1 MLRLRTPQYLMVSP
15 FHTAVDDFN
24 LPRPRQRWLFPMFF
38 TSMTL
43 LIISVALMGLFLF
56 NLFWNVPTGLG

>member
-1 MLRLRTPQYLMVSP
+1 MLRTPHHLMVSP
-15 FHTAVDDFN
+15 FHIHAAVDDVS

-43 LIISVALMGLFLF
+43 LIVSVTLMGLFLF
-56 NLFWNVPTGLG
+56 NLFWNIPTGLE

>member
-1 MLRLRTPQYLMVSP
+1 MVSP